1 MGVAPLAGRFS
12 VFYALAGLAAW
23 FWLVRAGGLFEF
35 DDELVEVEAE
45 VVVEGWGDAVAAD
58 EFADGFVERERR
70 LRLGGER
77 GGFLAGGG
85 LERGGVVKQSGGIE
99 KHGYAEGMEVM
110 QAYRFK
116 ARPSRAQAAFFNRTA
131 GTCRL
136 LYNLAL
142 EQRQRA
148 YRQRRKSLRYVE
160 QAAELKA
167 LKAEFPFFAE
177 APHHCLQAVL
187 RNLDGAFVRF
197 FQGKAGYPRFKK
209 KGTHDS
215 FTYPD
220 KAQITFDPAKGKK
233 GRRGRLKLPKAGWVT
248 IVQHRAIKGELRN
261 VTVTREA
268 DGWYVS
274 ILTAREVEDPQPVA
288 GLPVG
293 VDLGVTNAA
302 TLSTGERFDVPS
314 FTSGERERL
323 HRLQRKSARQV
334 RGSRSRARTKR
345 QIALLHQRVARRR
358 QDALHKLSYHL
369 AKNHLLVVFEGLK
382 VKNMTR
388 SAKGTTAAPGRNVRQ
403 KAGLNRAILETGWGE
418 LRRQVQYKAPWMG
431 SRYLAITDYA
441 FTSQECSACGHTAAA
456 NRTSQAAFA
465 CLSCGSADNADVN
478 AARNILARGLRVTAG
493 GALDSGRATKPE
505 LRSNAA

>member
-1 MGVAPLAGRFS
+1 
-12 VFYALAGLAAW
+12 
-23 FWLVRAGGLFEF
+23 
-35 DDELVEVEAE
+35 
-45 VVVEGWGDAVAAD
+45 
-58 EFADGFVERERR
+58 
-70 LRLGGER
+70 
-77 GGFLAGGG
+77 
-85 LERGGVVKQSGGIE
+85 
-99 KHGYAEGMEVM
+99 M

-177 APHHCLQAVL
+177 APHHCLQATL
-187 RNLDGAFVRF
+187 RNLDGAFSRF

-209 KGTHDS
+209 KGAHDS
-215 FTYPD
+215 FTFPD
-220 KAQITFDPAKGKK
+220 KAQITFEPATK

-248 IVQHRAIKGELRN
+248 LVQHRAVEGELRN

-274 ILTAREVEDPQPVA
+274 ILTAREVEDPKPVA
-288 GLPVG
+288 GPPVG
-293 VDLGVTNAA
+293 VDLGVANAA
-302 TLSTGERFDVPS
+302 ILSTGERFDAPS
-314 FTSGERERL
+314 FTPGERKRL
-323 HRLQRKSARQV
+323 HRLQRQLARQV

-358 QDALHKLSYHL
+358 QDALHKLSHHL
-369 AKNHLLVVFEGLK
+369 AKNHSLVVFEGLK

-388 SAKGTTAAPGRNVRQ
+388 SAKGTTEAPGRNVRQ
-403 KAGLNRAILETGWGE
+403 KAGLNRVILEVGWGE

-465 CLSCGSADNADVN
+465 CGTCDHREHADVN
-478 AARNILARGLRVTAG
+478 AAKNILARGLRVTAG
-493 GALDSGRATKPE
+493 GALDDGRAMKPE